1 MEQEEYQ
8 SKSLWEILG
17 LGPQEASEQQL
28 VKRRVVIVGD
38 ALGGKRTF
46 ATRLFAAAM
55 QHFPSSTS
63 LISFSNMS
71 GGATGNSNISHN
83 NNITN
88 NENIMN
94 NNNNDTSK
102 NNNDNNNGSDN
113 NTGCG
118 NLSGDKCT
126 FTHPG
131 WRDAS
136 EVSGSGSGGAGVGLV
151 DGTVSGRSPMK
162 EATRQLAYF
171 PHGAGIAQTF
181 LLQRIPARRN
191 SFPNTA
197 EEGLGNGAVYNSN
210 ISSGVGS
217 SLLSSG
223 VRRAMT
229 EFFCCDAPG
238 ALSMALPTLE
248 ALETS
253 VVLIV
258 VDTSVPWRLQDQL
271 QRWYGYLNA
280 HVVQILQV
288 ELPKQDEV
296 RRMRMIEQQQRF
308 WQAQQQVLGT
318 ARRRWIEREGILKNR
333 TVSGD
338 TTEAETNSTT
348 TANNTNTNT
357 TSLPALV
364 VPKSGITPLRT
375 ILVCTKTDQL
385 EKLSRE
391 LDKFCRGASPSNGG
405 NNLLSTMNIAATPC
419 AFSSVRSALR
429 TTGLSLLDLVGQL
442 LRKEAIEHQS
452 ALVGTGSRVNTTATS
467 PLPSVSATTAASSTF
482 GVGARLRDE
491 SSGVSA
497 PSGPSTFVHPFYKNL
512 WTYLFQLLYEI
523 PAVLGGDGQS
533 VWPPLLEEMDTQF
546 SAQFHPHA
554 FLPHGSDHLE
564 LLSPFL
570 TSTDAITLNS
580 LFARNIND
588 DNNEKNGEE
597 MDDISSAL
605 LMREKYMKQ
614 IESLLAATGPEEDV
628 MIWDKL

>member
-1 MEQEEYQ
+1 MDQQEDYQ
-8 SKSLWEILG
+8 SKSLWEVLG
-17 LGPQEASEQQL
+17 LGLQEAPEQQL
-28 VKRRVVIVGD
+28 LKRRVVIVGD
-38 ALGGKRTF
+38 ALAGKRTF
-46 ATRLFAAAM
+46 ATRLFAAAI

-63 LISFSNMS
+63 LISYSNMN
-71 GGATGNSNISHN
+71 GGVTGSNNIINSNNS
-83 NNITN
+83 TN
-88 NENIMN
+88 NENIN
-94 NNNNDTSK
+94 
-102 NNNDNNNGSDN
+102 NNNDNNSIEN
-113 NTGCG
+113 NTGSG
-118 NLSGDKCT
+118 NIGGDKRT

-131 WRDAS
+131 WREGSEAS
-136 EVSGSGSGGAGVGLV
+136 SGGVAVVGVTAV
-151 DGTVSGRSPMK
+151 EGTVSGRSPMK
-162 EATRQLAYF
+162 ETTRQLAYF

-181 LLQRIPARRN
+181 LMQRIPASRN
-191 SFPNTA
+191 SLLNTG
-197 EEGLGNGAVYNSN
+197 EDGLGNGASY
-210 ISSGVGS
+210 SSPTSGLGS
-217 SLLSSG
+217 SLLSGG

-238 ALSMALPTLE
+238 ALAMALPTLE
-248 ALETS
+248 TLETS

-258 VDTSVPWRLQDQL
+258 VDTSEPWRLQDQL

-280 HVVQILQV
+280 HIVQTLRV

-333 TVSGD
+333 TGNGGKSDV
-338 TTEAETNSTT
+338 ETNTS
-348 TANNTNTNT
+348 T

-364 VPKSGITPLRT
+364 VPKSGISPLRT

-391 LDKFCRGASPSNGG
+391 LEKLCRGASPSNSG
-405 NNLLSTMNIAATPC
+405 NISISTMNITATLGS
-419 AFSSVRSALR
+419 FSSVRSALR

-442 LRKEAIEHQS
+442 LRKKAIEHQS

-467 PLPSVSATTAASSTF
+467 PLPAVPATSAATSPF
-482 GVGARLRDE
+482 GVGSRLRDE
-491 SSGVSA
+491 ASGVSA
-497 PSGPSTFVHPFYKNL
+497 PSGPSTFVHPFYKHL
-512 WTYLFQLLYEI
+512 WAYVFQLLYET
-523 PAVLGGDGQS
+523 PAVSSGDGQS
-533 VWPPLLEEMDTQF
+533 LWPPLLEEMDAQF

-580 LFARNIND
+580 LFAPNSKDGNIEN
-588 DNNEKNGEE
+588 NGEE
-597 MDDISSAL
+597 MDDTNSAL

-614 IESLLAATGPEEDV
+614 VESLLAATGPEEDV